1 MTKEH
6 LFYADIDGDIDTI
19 FISPSIRQLTCKDG
33 SKFFLD
39 DITEDGELYINH
51 AWIVY
56 FEKECDILFL
66 RYIYAILDSMDLNEY
81 FFPSMKR

>member
-1 MTKEH
+1 MSNTH

-19 FISPSIRQLTCKDG
+19 LISPSIRQLTCKDG

-39 DITEDGELYINH
+39 DITEDGELYKDH
-51 AWIVY
+51 HWSQY

-66 RYIYAILDSMDLNEY
+66 RYMYALLDSMDLNDY
-81 FFPSMKR
+81 IFPSA